1 MRTLVV
7 DASALGALVFGE
19 PQAEDISR
27 ALTDAT
33 LVAPA
38 LLWFEMA
45 AVAAKKIR
53 HHPELAGQ
61 IQAAFSLALSL
72 PIAIRDVDHGETVN
86 LALKSD
92 LTTYDV
98 SYLWLADHLG
108 AELVTLDAKLGK
120 IAEGKKVGKRRN

>member
-19 PQAEDISR
+19 PQAEEMSR
-27 ALTDAT
+27 ALADAT
-33 LVAPA
+33 LVGPA

-53 HHPELAGQ
+53 HHPELE
-61 IQAAFSLALSL
+61 AAIRTALSLAFRL
-72 PIAIRDVDHGETVN
+72 PIAIIDVDYGETVH
-86 LALKSD
+86 LALKSN
-92 LTTYDV
+92 LTTYDA
-98 SYLWLADHLG
+98 SYLWLADHLD

-120 IAEGKKVGKRRN
+120 IAEEMPSVVDL

>member
-19 PQAEDISR
+19 PRAEEISQAIS
-27 ALTDAT
+27 DAT

-45 AVAAKKIR
+45 AVAAKKMR
-53 HHPELAGQ
+53 LHPELEPLMRT
-61 IQAAFSLALSL
+61 AFGLAFRLSV
-72 PIAIRDVDHGETVN
+72 AIRDVDYGETVN

-92 LTTYDV
+92 LTTYDA

-120 IAEGKKVGKRRN
+120 IAEGKKGRKRPK

>member
-1 MRTLVV
+1 MRALVV

-19 PQAEDISR
+19 PRAEEISQAI
-27 ALTDAT
+27 TDAT

-45 AVAAKKIR
+45 AVAAKKMKL
-53 HHPELAGQ
+53 HPELATQ
-61 IQAAFSLALSL
+61 IRAAFGLAFRLAV
-72 PIAIRDVDHGETVN
+72 AIREVDYGETVN

-92 LTTYDV
+92 LTTYDA

-120 IAEGKKVGKRRN
+120 IADGKKGKK